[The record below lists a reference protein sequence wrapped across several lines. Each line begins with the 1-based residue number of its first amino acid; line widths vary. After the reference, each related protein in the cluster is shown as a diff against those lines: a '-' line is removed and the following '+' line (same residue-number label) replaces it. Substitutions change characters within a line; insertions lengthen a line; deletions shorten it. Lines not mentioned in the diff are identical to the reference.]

1 MRKKRHSIPGAA
13 PGLAPA
19 PPQEAPAKVPIH
31 ALCYTPD
38 ALDEREA
45 KTAGEVR
52 DLRIPGGVTW
62 VNVDGVSD
70 PDVIGRI
77 GSIFGLHPL
86 ALEDVF
92 HIPPRPKVE
101 FYDGNIFVVVQMFA
115 PGAGLDGEQVS
126 IFLGADYVITFQENP
141 GDVFDPVRERIRAP
155 GSLLRKSKADFLA
168 YALLD
173 AILDNYFPFLDRF
186 SDDLEAIE
194 EQVVDNPDPAVARRI
209 HGLKRDLSMMRRVIW
224 PERDVVSTLIRSDAP
239 LISAETRVYLRDC
252 YDHIIGAFDMVETY
266 RELAS
271 GVLDIYMTSVS
282 NRMNQ
287 IMKLLTIIATIFIP
301 LTFIVGL
308 YGMNFNTSVPG
319 NMPELNLP
327 YAYPVCVASMAAVAV
342 FMLVYFRRKGWL

>member
-92 HIPPRPKVE
+92 HIPQRPKVE
-101 FYDGNIFVVVQMFA
+101 FYDDNVFVVVQMFT

-186 SDDLEAIE
+186 SDELEAIE
-194 EQVVDNPDPAVARRI
+194 EHVVDNPDPAVARRI

-287 IMKLLTIIATIFIP
+287 VMKLLTIIATIFIP

-327 YAYPVCVASMAAVAV
+327 YAYPVCVGAMAAVAV